1 MIIPKGRV
9 VYENL
14 NTSFTN
20 LNELLAELQ
29 SEKHTGY
36 MRVRYWDYE
45 AVLYFDGGKII
56 NGFEEQGGER
66 IIGADAVSGLIEK
79 VQEKDGTISVYQ
91 MPAETITLLASTIR
105 GEVVHKDLSSEFT
118 NLSRLI
124 EKLRR
129 EALTGYVEVNIQ
141 DVDGAGMIFIQAGDP
156 LTSVI
161 SINGETVTGP
171 DVLQRIIETAANHN
185 ATFNV
190 YKAELE
196 AAIVDGAEVMA
207 GLEMPLLLSVWE
219 DVLSSTERV
228 VAENIDAK
236 AFRNTFKDVRLQ
248 NAEHYP
254 FLDPFAAQFNYVD
267 GKIEVQGASA
277 RQLNQGLSEC
287 LLETVRVLD
296 EELTKTDLMQPIQD
310 AMAFLTE
317 SRSVELERYGI
328 PALLP
333 GFFV

>member
-20 LNELLAELQ
+20 LNELLSELQ
-29 SEKHTGY
+29 SERHTGY

-56 NGFEEQGGER
+56 NGFEETGEER
-66 IIGADAVSGLIEK
+66 VFGADAVSGLIEK
-79 VQEKDGTISVYQ
+79 VQEKDGAISVYQ
-91 MPAETITLLASTIR
+91 MPAETITLLASAIR

-124 EKLRR
+124 EKLQR
-129 EALTGYVEVNIQ
+129 ESLTGYVEVDIH
-141 DVDGAGMIFIQAGDP
+141 DVEGSGMIFIQAGDP

-161 SINGETVTGP
+161 SINGETVAGP
-171 DVLQRIIETAANHN
+171 EVLQRILQTASDYD

-207 GLEMPLLLSVWE
+207 GLEMPALLSVWG
-219 DVLSSTERV
+219 DVMSAVERA
-228 VAENIDAK
+228 VAEKIQAQIFQD
-236 AFRNTFKDVRLQ
+236 RFKDVRIE
-248 NAEHYP
+248 NAESHP
-254 FLDPFAAQFNYVD
+254 FLDPFAAQFKFED
-267 GKIEVQGASA
+267 GKVEVQGASA

-287 LLETVRVLD
+287 LLETVHSLD
-296 EELTKTDLMQPIQD
+296 EESSNIDLIQPIRE
-310 AMAFLTE
+310 AMTFLIE
-317 SRSVELERYGI
+317 SRSEELERYGI

-333 GFFV
+333 SFFA

>member
-20 LNELLAELQ
+20 LNELLSELQ
-29 SEKHTGY
+29 SERFTGY

-56 NGFEEQGGER
+56 NGFEEKGEER
-66 IIGADAVSGLIEK
+66 IIGADAVSGLVEK
-79 VQEKDGTISVYQ
+79 VQEKDGAISVYQ
-91 MPAETITLLASTIR
+91 MPAETITLLASAIH

-129 EALTGYVEVNIQ
+129 ESLTGYIEVDIH
-141 DVDGAGMIFIQAGDP
+141 DVDGSGMIFIQAGDP

-161 SINGETVTGP
+161 SINGETVAGS
-171 DVLQRIIETAANHN
+171 DVLQRILQTASDHD

-196 AAIVDGAEVMA
+196 AAIVDGADVMA
-207 GLEMPLLLSVWE
+207 GLEMPALLSVWG
-219 DVLSSTERV
+219 DVLSTVERV
-228 VAENIDAK
+228 IAEHMGAQVFHD
-236 AFRNTFKDVRLQ
+236 RFKEVRIQ
-248 NAEHYP
+248 NAERHP
-254 FLDPFAAQFNYVD
+254 FLDPFAAQFHFED
-267 GKIEVQGASA
+267 GKVDVQGASA

-287 LLETVRVLD
+287 LLETFLSLD
-296 EELTKTDLMQPIQD
+296 QQLEKTDLVQPIQT
-310 AMAFLTE
+310 AMTFLME
-317 SRSVELERYGI
+317 SRSEDLERYGI

-333 GFFV
+333 RFFM